1 MKKDIKPLIQSQ
13 TSRNMAAKF
22 YTEQLPNG
30 EDELINAVKTTSSSD
45 RWLVAIKHTNTKD
58 KPHWHFMDLSK
69 ERAGFNVGGELHRYG
84 IYFRPGTDYA
94 LMKNRGLETLGSF
107 DSYLG
112 YVLHTDEKSQN
123 LNKEPYTLDDIVSNL
138 PKEELQ
144 KILDGRPTKMK
155 KLSSTEKIETAWK
168 AGYEANGFY
177 TVANIV
183 GVSGLSPLVEK
194 KLRNAYEAGAVRR
207 MKEHLMV
214 NRLCVE
220 IQTNRS
226 GDKGV
231 SDEKVISAVQ
241 AALKGLELSVCRDGD
256 DIVFDSTTDGIIILA
271 QECPAS
277 YTREYIVSIGTDIHK
292 SNKTSLW
299 TGRYLIYLN
308 RHKTGHES
316 KNSFVCQIK
325 NKKLICISAPSL
337 TGDERSATIGEMYK
351 EFRDKF
357 NESYNKKSNDM
368 KAHSLD
374 LDYLN
379 S

>member
-1 MKKDIKPLIQSQ
+1 MKKEIKTLIQRQ

-22 YTEQLPNG
+22 YIEQLPG
-30 EDELINAVKTTSSSD
+30 GDDELINAVKTTSSSD

-69 ERAGFNVGGELHRYG
+69 EKKGFNVGGELHRFG
-84 IYFRPGTDYA
+84 IYFRPGTDDA

-123 LNKEPYTLDDIVSNL
+123 LNKEPYSLDDIVSNL
-138 PKEELQ
+138 PQEELQ

-155 KLSSTEKIETAWK
+155 KLSSAEQIEIARK
-168 AGYEANGFY
+168 AGYESKGFY
-177 TVANIV
+177 TVANTV
-183 GVSGLSPLVEK
+183 GISGLGPLVEK
-194 KLRNAYEAGAVRR
+194 KLRNAYEAGAFQR

-220 IQTNRS
+220 IQTNRG
-226 GDKGV
+226 GDKGI
-231 SDEKVISAVQ
+231 SNEKVFSAVQ
-241 AALKGLELSVCRDGD
+241 VALKGLELSVSRFGD
-256 DIVFDSTTDGIIILA
+256 DIVFDSTTDGIIT
-271 QECPAS
+271 QECPDSFA
-277 YTREYIVSIGTDIHK
+277 REYIISIASDNHK
-292 SNKTSLW
+292 PNKKSLW
-299 TGRYLIYLN
+299 TGRYLIYVN
-308 RHKTGHES
+308 GYKEGHES
-316 KNSFVCQIK
+316 KNCFVCQIK
-325 NKKLICISAPSL
+325 NKKLICIFAPSL
-337 TGDERSATIGEMYK
+337 TGDERSVAIGEMYK

-357 NESYNKKSNDM
+357 NESYNKNSSDM